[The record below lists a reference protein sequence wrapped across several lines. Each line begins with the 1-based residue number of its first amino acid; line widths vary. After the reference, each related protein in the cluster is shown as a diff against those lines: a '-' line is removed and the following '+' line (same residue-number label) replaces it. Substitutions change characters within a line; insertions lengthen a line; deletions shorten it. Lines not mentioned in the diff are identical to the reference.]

1 MAIALGT
8 VSAAVLPPSAETEA
22 PLRIEVVRNYFKV
35 WNAGDMEGVR
45 ELYDPDAVMEVSPD
59 WPEPGPFVGRDA
71 VMQQLSQARDAFDSD
86 SAEFLSDLVAVGDRV
101 IARVGWHGFGRGP
114 QSDME
119 WTNVYTICDGRFLK
133 VQDFWDHAEALEAAG
148 LSA

>member
-1 MAIALGT
+1 M
-8 VSAAVLPPSAETEA
+8 SQE
-22 PLRIEVVRNYFKV
+22 IEVVRTYFKV

-45 ELYDPDAVMEVSPD
+45 ELYDPDAVMEVAPN

-71 VMQQLSQARDAFDSD
+71 VMQHLNQVRGAFDSD
-86 SAEFLSDLVAVGDRV
+86 SLELLSDLVAVSDRV

-119 WTNVYTICDGRFLK
+119 WTNVFTMRDGRILK
-133 VQDFWDHAEALEAAG
+133 AQYFWDHAEALKAVG
-148 LSA
+148 LRE

>member
-1 MAIALGT
+1 MSQENVEI
-8 VSAAVLPPSAETEA
+8 
-22 PLRIEVVRNYFKV
+22 VRNYVKV

-45 ELYDPDAVMEVSPD
+45 ELYDRDAVMEVAPD

-71 VMQQLSQARDAFDSD
+71 VMRQLNQARAAFDRD

-101 IARVGWHGFGRGP
+101 VVRMAWHGFGRGP

-119 WTNVYTICDGRFLK
+119 WTNVFTIRDGRFIK
-133 VQDFWDHAEALEAAG
+133 AQYFWDHAEALEAAG
-148 LSA
+148 LSE

>member
-1 MAIALGT
+1 M
-8 VSAAVLPPSAETEA
+8 
-22 PLRIEVVRNYFKV
+22 EVVRTYVKV

-45 ELYDPDAVMEVSPD
+45 ELYDPDAVMEVAPD

-71 VMQQLSQARDAFDSD
+71 VMQQQSQARAAFDSD
-86 SAEFLSDLVAVGDRV
+86 SIELLDDPVAVGDRV

-119 WTNVYTICDGRFLK
+119 WTNVFTIRDGRFLNVK
-133 VQDFWDHAEALEAAG
+133 YFWDHAEALEAAG
-148 LSA
+148 LSE